1 MQTKSGAEPE
11 CTSLYF
17 SRNSIHIHELK
28 VADDRN
34 KVADD
39 RNSATMWLNIARE
52 ALYVPDLHMLVINRT
67 IKHDTHP
74 KFSSYYDEIKNLE

>member
-11 CTSLYF
+11 CTSPLYF
-17 SRNSIHIHELK
+17 SRNSIHI
-28 VADDRN
+28 
-34 KVADD
+34 VADD

-74 KFSSYYDEIKNLE
+74 KFSSYYDEIKNLEWK

>member
-1 MQTKSGAEPE
+1 MQTKSGAESE

-28 VADDRN
+28 VADDRY
-34 KVADD
+34 
-39 RNSATMWLNIARE
+39 SANMWLNIARE

-74 KFSSYYDEIKNLE
+74 KFSSYYDEIKNLEWK

>member
-34 KVADD
+34 
-39 RNSATMWLNIARE
+39 SATMWLNIARE
-52 ALYVPDLHMLVINRT
+52 ALYVPDLHILVINRT

-74 KFSSYYDEIKNLE
+74 KFSYYDEIKNLE

>member
-11 CTSLYF
+11 CTSPLYI
-17 SRNSIHIHELK
+17 SRNSIHIHEL
-28 VADDRN
+28 

-67 IKHDTHP
+67 IKHDTHT
-74 KFSSYYDEIKNLE
+74 KFSSYYDEIKNLEWK